1 MFSQLMVVDIIST
14 DIGEQLS
21 KNELFLSGR
30 YFGTVAKAVLYKMQ
44 RRET

>member
-1 MFSQLMVVDIIST
+1 MFSQLMIVAIISI

-30 YFGTVAKAVLYKMQ
+30 CFGTLAKAVLYKMQ
-44 RRET
+44 